1 MLSAKLIRLIESHEE
16 EITTSIKGSIRHHP
30 EPAHLGKLPGLELR
44 ERCQE
49 ILKNLGHSLARGNE
63 EKLAGQYEAIG
74 KVRFEESVPLDDC
87 IRGLCLIKDKMIA
100 FLDGQGIDP
109 DSLALYAEGQLV
121 RRIGPFFDLLV
132 IHLVRGYETAR
143 RHAAHAAA

>member
-1 MLSAKLIRLIESHEE
+1 MLSGKLVRLIETHEE
-16 EITTSIKGSIRHHP
+16 EITASTVRSIRQHAELP
-30 EPAHLGKLPGLELR
+30 HLRTLAELELR

-49 ILKNLGHSLARGNE
+49 ILQNLGHWLTHGNEDRLARE
-63 EKLAGQYEAIG
+63 YETIGQT
-74 KVRFEESVPLDDC
+74 RFEEAMPLDEC
-87 IRGLCLIKDKMIA
+87 VRGLCLIKDKMMA
-100 FLDGQGIDP
+100 FLDAQGIDP

-143 RHAAHAAA
+143 RHAVFAAA